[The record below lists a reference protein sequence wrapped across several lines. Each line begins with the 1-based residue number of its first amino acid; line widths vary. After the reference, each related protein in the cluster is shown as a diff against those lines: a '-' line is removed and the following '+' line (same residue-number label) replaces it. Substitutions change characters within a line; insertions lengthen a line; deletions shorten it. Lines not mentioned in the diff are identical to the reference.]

1 MATEIPGTSE
11 MVGTSESPLLTP
23 RHRAGGLDRED
34 VVVRKGQFTLLNGHL
49 TPQQSM
55 IEDLLYIRRVLDAA
69 QVPFLLVRGNDVR
82 PVIAVDTV
90 HRDRFTAAMIAA
102 SATEPF
108 YAKPRKGQA
117 SLVVEGGLELET
129 ERVFRVYRP
138 RVEPI
143 GRLRYG
149 AGTAVQV
156 EFWIITEDEIL
167 APTENALMRT
177 ELPRAE
183 AVEETVERYGI
194 EWPTLEHMF
203 DDHAT
208 DITFDIDIVF
218 SWVDGNSI
226 EYQRARA
233 AQAKRHVVGEG
244 DDSAARFRQIDELKY
259 ALRSV
264 YMFAPWVRNIYI
276 ATDSPVPEWLG
287 EHPRVRVVRSEEFFS
302 DLSMLPTHNSQ
313 AVESQ
318 LHHIDGLSE
327 HFLYSNDDMFF
338 GRPVAPSMFFSP
350 GSVTKFIE
358 ADTRIGLGHNNIDR
372 SGFENAA
379 RVNRRLLQQRF
390 GRVLTRH
397 LEHTAA
403 PLRRSVLFE
412 MEHEFADEFAATAG
426 SPFRAKENISVTNSL
441 YHYYSLMTGRA
452 IVQENAK
459 VSYVDTTMV
468 SGLASLSEVLK
479 KRAFDFFCL
488 NDGSFPEVTDEERT
502 ATVTDFLE
510 RYYPFPAPWEK
521 DEMQRVALE
530 NAEQDRRALGAEAA
544 QSGDATGSSS
554 SRGVEGSH

>member
-1 MATEIPGTSE
+1 MVTEITGT
-11 MVGTSESPLLTP
+11 TESPLLTP
-23 RHRAGGLDRED
+23 RPRSGGLDRD
-34 VVVRKGQFTLLNGHL
+34 DIVLRKGQFTLLNGHL

-55 IEDLLYIRRVLDAA
+55 IEDLLYLRRVLDEAD
-69 QVPFLLVRGNDVR
+69 VPYLLVRGNDIR
-82 PVIAVDTV
+82 PVIAIDIV
-90 HRDRFTAAMIAA
+90 HREAFVTAMVEA
-102 SATEPF
+102 SASEPF
-108 YAKPRKGQA
+108 YAKAGKSRA
-117 SLVVEGGLELET
+117 VLVVEGGLDVEA
-129 ERVFRVYRP
+129 ERIFKIYRP

-156 EFWIITEDEIL
+156 EFWIVTDDEIL

-177 ELPRAE
+177 ALPRDE
-183 AVEETVERYGI
+183 AVEGTVERFGL
-194 EWPTLEHMF
+194 EWPTLAHMF

-208 DITFDIDIVF
+208 DITFEIDLIF
-218 SWVDGNSI
+218 SWVDGNSV

-244 DDSAARFRQIDELKY
+244 DDAPARFRQIDELKY

-264 YMFAPWVRNIYI
+264 YMFAPWVRTIYI

-287 EHPRVRVVRSEEFFS
+287 DHPRVRVVRSEEFFS
-302 DLSMLPTHNSQ
+302 DLSYLPTHNSQ

-318 LHHIDGLSE
+318 LHHIEGLSE

-358 ADTRIGLGHNNIDR
+358 ADTRIGLGLNNPER

-390 GRVLTRH
+390 GRVTTRH

-403 PLRRSVLFE
+403 PLRRSVMYEL
-412 MEHEFADEFAATAG
+412 EHEFAAEFAATAA

-452 IVQENAK
+452 IVQENAR
-459 VSYVDTTMV
+459 VSYIDTTMV
-468 SGLASLSEVLK
+468 SGLASLSDLLK
-479 KRAFDFFCL
+479 KRSDDFFCL
-488 NDGSFPEVTDEERT
+488 NDGSFPEVSDEERT
-502 ATVTDFLE
+502 QRVTGFLE
-510 RYYPFPAPWEK
+510 RYFPFPAPWE
-521 DEMQRVALE
+521 RPSA
-530 NAEQDRRALGAEAA
+530 
-544 QSGDATGSSS
+544 
-554 SRGVEGSH
+554 

>member
-1 MATEIPGTSE
+1 MVTEITGT
-11 MVGTSESPLLTP
+11 TESPLLTP
-23 RHRAGGLDRED
+23 RPRPGGLDRDD

-55 IEDLLYIRRVLDAA
+55 IEDLLFIRRVLDEA
-69 QVPFLLVRGNDVR
+69 QIPFLLVRGNDVR
-82 PVIAVDTV
+82 PVIAVDVV
-90 HRDRFTAAMIAA
+90 HRDAFIAAMIAA
-102 SATEPF
+102 SGTEPF
-108 YAKPRKGQA
+108 YAKAGKGDA
-117 SLVVEGGLELET
+117 VLVAEGGLESADDMA
-129 ERVFRVYRP
+129 FKVYRP

-156 EFWIITEDEIL
+156 EFWVLTDDEVL
-167 APTENALMRT
+167 VPVENALMRT
-177 ELPRAE
+177 ELPREE
-183 AVEETVERYGI
+183 AVETTVERYGL

-208 DITFDIDIVF
+208 DITFEIDIVF
-218 SWVDGNSI
+218 SWVDGNSV

-244 DDSAARFRQIDELKY
+244 DDSVARFRQIDELKY

-264 YMFAPWVRNIYI
+264 YMFAPWVRTIYI

-302 DLSMLPTHNSQ
+302 DQSFLPTHNSQ

-358 ADTRIGLGHNNIDR
+358 ADTRIGLGVNNTER

-390 GRVLTRH
+390 GRVTTRH

-403 PLRRSVLFE
+403 PLRRSVMSE
-412 MEHEFADEFAATAG
+412 MEHEFADEFRATAS
-426 SPFRAKENISVTNSL
+426 SPFRAKENVSVTNSL

-452 IVQENAK
+452 IVQENAR

-468 SGLASLSEVLK
+468 SGLASLSELLK
-479 KRAFDFFCL
+479 KRSVDFFCL

-510 RYYPFPAPWEK
+510 RYYPFAAPWEK
-521 DEMQRVALE
+521 DEMERVARE
-530 NAEQDRRALGAEAA
+530 GAEQERRALRGGGQGSLEA
-544 QSGDATGSSS
+544 
-554 SRGVEGSH
+554 

>member
-1 MATEIPGTSE
+1 M
-11 MVGTSESPLLTP
+11 
-23 RHRAGGLDRED
+23 
-34 VVVRKGQFTLLNGHL
+34 
-49 TPQQSM
+49 
-55 IEDLLYIRRVLDAA
+55 
-69 QVPFLLVRGNDVR
+69 
-82 PVIAVDTV
+82 
-90 HRDRFTAAMIAA
+90 TAAA
-102 SATEPF
+102 ATEPF
-108 YAKPRKGQA
+108 YAKPPKGQA
-117 SLVVEGGLELET
+117 VLVSEGGLLDED
-129 ERVFRVYRP
+129 ERIFRLYRP

-156 EFWIITEDEIL
+156 EFWILTDDQIL
-167 APTENALMRT
+167 VPVENALMRT
-177 ELPRAE
+177 DLPRSE
-183 AVEETVERYGI
+183 AVEETVERYGMQ
-194 EWPTLEHMF
+194 WPTLAHMF

-208 DITFDIDIVF
+208 DITFDVDIVF
-218 SWVDGNSI
+218 SWVDGNSV

-233 AQAKRHVVGEG
+233 ARANGHVVGEG
-244 DDSAARFRQIDELKY
+244 DDAPARFRQIDELKY

-287 EHPRVRVVRSEEFFS
+287 DHPRVRVVRSEEFFS
-302 DLSMLPTHNSQ
+302 DLSWLPTHNSQ

-318 LHHIDGLSE
+318 LHHIEGLSE

-350 GSVTKFIE
+350 GSVSKFIE
-358 ADTRIGLGHNNIDR
+358 ADTRIGLGLNNPER

-390 GRVLTRH
+390 GRVTTRH

-412 MEHEFADEFAATAG
+412 MEHEFADDFAATGA

-441 YHYYSLMTGRA
+441 YHYYALMTGRA
-452 IVQENAK
+452 ILQENAK
-459 VSYVDTTMV
+459 AGYVDTTMV

-479 KRAFDFFCL
+479 KRSFDFFCL

-502 ATVTDFLE
+502 DTVTDFLE
-510 RYYPFPAPWEK
+510 RYFPFAAPWEQA
-521 DEMQRVALE
+521 EMDRVARE
-530 NAEQDRRALGAEAA
+530 AAEQERRTLRADGP
-544 QSGDATGSSS
+544 QGSIES
-554 SRGVEGSH
+554 